1 MQIHE
6 AGAEAEAEAGTRG
19 VGWRGGQNRL
29 EGHDAVGGTYVT
41 LWGSAPSDAPPPT
54 ALPPAAPPP
63 ALSGLLR
70 VVDAEAAKEAV
81 ATVRGQ
87 KAAILLLTPEE
98 CLAAA
103 DAEGLQLVR
112 QEAHTSWGATKL
124 TQTGYLRV
132 HAKKDCTR
140 RPYFAKTQGAH
151 GAQVIGYF
159 ESPEQA
165 ALALARFTALVS

>member
-1 MQIHE
+1 MDGE
-6 AGAEAEAEAGTRG
+6 LEVAEAVTEIAEVQPVTAVAEVPHAVAEEVPHAVAAVAVPHDAAPAPHAVAIATTAAGGTITSAVTDAAAAVRMASALTANAPTLAEAG
-19 VGWRGGQNRL
+19 
-29 EGHDAVGGTYVT
+29 
-41 LWGSAPSDAPPPT
+41 
-54 ALPPAAPPP
+54 
-63 ALSGLLR
+63 
-70 VVDAEAAKEAV
+70 
-81 ATVRGQ
+81 
-87 KAAILLLTPEE
+87 
-98 CLAAA
+98 
-103 DAEGLQLVR
+103 
-112 QEAHTSWGATKL
+112 WGATKL